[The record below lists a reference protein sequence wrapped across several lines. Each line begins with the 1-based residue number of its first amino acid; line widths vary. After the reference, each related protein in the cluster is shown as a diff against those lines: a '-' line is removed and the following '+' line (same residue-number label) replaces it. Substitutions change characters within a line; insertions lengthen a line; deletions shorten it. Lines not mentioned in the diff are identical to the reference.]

1 MAEHIG
7 KLSTEILFMCG
18 LISLM
23 LFFFYFLSFLYS
35 LLLELSN
42 VFEWKIFNRRW
53 CVGFWWSVG
62 LVAMSR
68 VHCTWR
74 QHNKK
79 LFNFSFINVAGNLA
93 SSKGILI
100 GFYWQSFCS
109 PYKCIWKNEFHDMW
123 DSLLGQR
130 KLLLTFS
137 NANYSLNFF

>member
-1 MAEHIG
+1 MVHPPARP
-7 KLSTEILFMCG
+7 
-18 LISLM
+18 SLDDRR
-23 LFFFYFLSFLYS
+23 LNPWQHTLANCQQRYYLCAVSFPLCFFFFFFYFLSFLYS

-109 PYKCIWKNEFHDMW
+109 PYKCIWKNEFHDM
-123 DSLLGQR
+123 
-130 KLLLTFS
+130 
-137 NANYSLNFF
+137 